1 MTWKKLEA
9 PVTDKAEIEKAN
21 NESLRDESIRLVIED
36 ATKSDADFVILGGDF
51 NEPSHLDWTE
61 ETKGLWDHNGAVV
74 DWACSKLLYE
84 AGFRDAYRVKY
95 PNPTTHPGF
104 TFPSDNPA
112 MPVERLTWAPEADE
126 RDRIDFIYYI
136 PATGWEVEDAVI
148 VGPKSSII
156 RSQRVE
162 EDSQDTFSTP
172 ADIWPTDHKGVLIK
186 FKF

>member
-1 MTWKKLEA
+1 
-9 PVTDKAEIEKAN
+9 
-21 NESLRDESIRLVIED
+21 
-36 ATKSDADFVILGGDF
+36 
-51 NEPSHLDWTE
+51 
-61 ETKGLWDHNGAVV
+61 
-74 DWACSKLLYE
+74 
-84 AGFRDAYRVKY
+84 
-95 PNPTTHPGF
+95 
-104 TFPSDNPA
+104 

-136 PATGWEVEDAVI
+136 QATGWEVEDAVI